1 MGNALEKAEAKK
13 RRRAPPPPPPHEEV
27 KEAAV
32 ARLEQA
38 GPDIPVEI
46 LVEIARTF
54 SVRDIARFAA
64 VNQAFAAAAT
74 ILMESALREHYRSP
88 LSKGG
93 PYAFVAR
100 VNEYYAGWSA
110 TDRYALCGICTRV
123 GLSLMHAALT
133 ANYLIELPLETIQV
147 KLDLPR
153 SHNAFALATLS
164 DVYKYLPTVDDDD
177 ITALPKR
184 DTVVSL
190 DLIDVQSAAPSF
202 DGLAFGGDNT
212 LRYLDLYPR
221 NRFAFQGPASAR
233 HPSFLRLAFKMGDK
247 VLSIVKLDLD
257 VGLQLLPQS
266 LQWPQDTAMFWSM
279 EENRLALLHDIVML
293 LVDDMQRLP
302 RLHVEGRGYQRD
314 FSRDALRTFLL
325 DQQGALPLLRDLYTV

>member
-1 MGNALEKAEAKK
+1 MGNASEKAAAKK
-13 RRRAPPPPPPHEEV
+13 RRRAPQRPPPPEGA
-27 KEAAV
+27 KEAV
-32 ARLEQA
+32 VVRLEQA

-46 LVEIARTF
+46 LVEIAHTF
-54 SVRDIARFAA
+54 SIRDIARFAA
-64 VNQAFAAAAT
+64 VNRAFAAAAT
-74 ILMESALREHYRSP
+74 ILTESAIREHYRSP

-100 VNEYYAGWSA
+100 VNEYYTGWSA
-110 TDRYALCGICTRV
+110 TERYALCGICTRV
-123 GLSLMHAALT
+123 GLSLMHVGLS

-153 SHNAFALATLS
+153 SHNAFALATPS
-164 DVYKYLPTVDDDD
+164 DIYKYLPTADADD

-184 DTVVSL
+184 DSLVSV
-190 DLIDVQSAAPSF
+190 DLIDVTTLAPSF
-202 DGLAFGGDNT
+202 DGLAFGGDDT

-221 NRFAFQGPASAR
+221 NRFAFEAPASTR

-247 VLSIVKLDLD
+247 QLSIVKLDLD
-257 VGLQLLPQS
+257 VGLQLLPQT
-266 LQWPQDTAMFWSM
+266 LEWPQDTAMFWTA

-293 LVDDMQRLP
+293 LVDDMQRMP

-314 FSRDALRTFLL
+314 LSRDNLRTFLL
-325 DQQGALPLLRDLYTV
+325 NQQGALPLLRDPYTV